1 MEEMA
6 GDIAP
11 RPPLV
16 DPDCKS
22 SSFRSRLSEAFAGNL
37 LGKAKLIVL
46 LISDGEVS
54 KIYIA
59 HCPTRRILS
68 DGFRCDSATKEGEL
82 IPVAVLIG
90 AQEVAC
96 VIPPFGLELLMAAKV
111 PGKAVHIAGKSR
123 TKSMFRCR
131 KSGDRKESQQ
141 STGCKEDRRKDDP
154 PKSDRLEE

>member
-6 GDIAP
+6 SYIAL

-22 SSFRSRLSEAFAGNL
+22 SGFRSRLSEAFAGNL
-37 LGKAKLIVL
+37 LGKTKLIVL
-46 LISDGEVS
+46 LISDSEVS
-54 KIYIA
+54 KINIA

-68 DGFRCDSATKEGEL
+68 DGFRCNSATKEGEL
-82 IPVAVLIG
+82 IPVSVLTG

-96 VIPPFGLELLMAAKV
+96 VIPPFGLELLMAAKI

-123 TKSMFRCR
+123 TESMFRR
-131 KSGDRKESQQ
+131 RQSGGLEESQQ
-141 STGCKEDRRKDDP
+141 RTGCNED
-154 PKSDRLEE
+154 